1 MNLHQ
6 MGAEKMPVKMPET
19 FDSMR
24 ISSIFH
30 NPSFTDSGVFPCVK
44 IICSHVAY
52 AFIEQ
57 TLIKSFD
64 F

>member
-6 MGAEKMPVKMPET
+6 MGAEKMPEKMPET

-30 NPSFTDSGVFPCVK
+30 NPSFTDSGFNLASVTLGSEK
-44 IICSHVAY
+44 STNNS
-52 AFIEQ
+52 EQ
-57 TLIKSFD
+57 QL
-64 F
+64 

>member
-30 NPSFTDSGVFPCVK
+30 NPSFTDSGVISYRASLLRFFCK
-44 IICSHVAY
+44 WR
-52 AFIEQ
+52 
-57 TLIKSFD
+57 L
-64 F
+64 

>member
-30 NPSFTDSGVFPCVK
+30 NPSFTDSGSNKVLLAQSFVQ
-44 IICSHVAY
+44 II
-52 AFIEQ
+52 
-57 TLIKSFD
+57 LIFQLSEKNLK
-64 F
+64 

>member
-6 MGAEKMPVKMPET
+6 MGAEKMPEKMPET

-30 NPSFTDSGVFPCVK
+30 NPSFTDSGNYLF
-44 IICSHVAY
+44 
-52 AFIEQ
+52 F
-57 TLIKSFD
+57 FD
-64 F
+64 DYFTRND

>member
-6 MGAEKMPVKMPET
+6 MGEEKMPVKMPET

-30 NPSFTDSGVFPCVK
+30 NPSFTDSGLK
-44 IICSHVAY
+44 
-52 AFIEQ
+52 
-57 TLIKSFD
+57 
-64 F
+64 

>member
-1 MNLHQ
+1 

-30 NPSFTDSGVFPCVK
+30 NPSFTDSGL
-44 IICSHVAY
+44 IIGLNLYVPL
-52 AFIEQ
+52 
-57 TLIKSFD
+57 T
-64 F
+64 

>member
-6 MGAEKMPVKMPET
+6 MGAEKTPVKMPET

-30 NPSFTDSGVFPCVK
+30 NPSFTDSGQFQMNAGISESK
-44 IICSHVAY
+44 RT
-52 AFIEQ
+52 E
-57 TLIKSFD
+57 
-64 F
+64 

>member
-30 NPSFTDSGVFPCVK
+30 NPSLTDSGNTLANT
-44 IICSHVAY
+44 IESCSL
-52 AFIEQ
+52 FCDR
-57 TLIKSFD
+57 LRD
-64 F
+64 